1 MDEALANALLVL
13 GCPPRFRRVAPSRR
27 RLEASRAGG
36 PVQTQEPHHDPMTRA
51 DDPRQAV
58 AAARPSDPGSLW
70 HRRRWTGQVR
80 RLGAR
85 PTQPGPDPL
94 VPAPWTRRTPLPS
107 PLSRARGGV
116 GGGRDPLGPH
126 PATRPRPGAG
136 LEPGLPRHVPG
147 VLTTGRPHRGGARR
161 PGAGPAQVPRTRH
174 APPRPALEPGV

>member
-94 VPAPWTRRTPLPS
+94 VPAPWTRRTPPGVEVLQP
-107 PLSRARGGV
+107 GGLGAMPPAMHCPHV
-116 GGGRDPLGPH
+116 GDSQPGHD
-126 PATRPRPGAG
+126 RPRWEGAA
-136 LEPGLPRHVPG
+136 LFRLYDATSRQTHG
-147 VLTTGRPHRGGARR
+147 VSAAQQKVIDAIRAGRTAQLGG
-161 PGAGPAQVPRTRH
+161 
-174 APPRPALEPGV
+174 